1 VAVPETCQNHA
12 TAALQLQLE
21 LRAWEGGF
29 VCFSAG
35 FLQPQDKIINKS
47 IALNRMK
54 ILSNSSKWHF
64 FRA

>member
-1 VAVPETCQNHA
+1 VAVPETCQSHA

-21 LRAWEGGF
+21 LRTWERGF
-29 VCFSAG
+29 VCFFAG